1 MTGRESKY
9 TDMHYSFRVAWSP
22 EDEEFVGRC
31 LEFPSLSWLAETVH
45 EAFDGIV
52 RLVAD
57 TIDDLEQSGERV
69 PEPFADRTFS
79 GHFALRM
86 SPVLHRR
93 LAMEAAEHGV
103 SINKWVNEKLA
114 NECA

>member
-1 MTGRESKY
+1 
-9 TDMHYSFRVAWSP
+9 MHYSFRVAWSP

-31 LEFPSLSWLAETVH
+31 LEFPSLSWLGGTVH

-57 TIDDLEQSGERV
+57 TVDDLERSGEV
-69 PEPFADRTFS
+69 IPEPFADRTFS
-79 GHFALRM
+79 GRFALRM

-114 NECA
+114 DA